1 MIIRKAYKFR
11 LKTNQTLSRK
21 LAQFAGCSRLVWNKA
36 LAFQKERLS
45 AKQSCLSYARL
56 TKELTQ
62 WKKQKDLFFLK
73 QVHSQTLQQSLKNLS
88 QALKEAFDKTNPKQ
102 FPKFKKKGEG
112 DSFRYPQGFKVD
124 NDNGRV
130 FLPKIGW
137 VRYNKSQNV
146 IGEAKN
152 VTVSKKGQYWFGS
165 IQVEI
170 DREIPKHS
178 SNSIVGGDLGIARFL
193 TLSNQEY
200 YQPISIFKKLK
211 AKLAK
216 LQKKL
221 AKKEKFSNKWRR
233 LKSKITKLHIR
244 LANTRNDYLHKISSE
259 LSKNHAVV
267 ILEDLKITNMSSSA
281 KGTVENPGKNVKQ
294 KSGLNRAILDQGWG
308 EFIRQLEYKLTWNGG
323 QLIQV
328 NPKNTSRKCPKCN
341 YISAENRK
349 TQATFCCQQ
358 KECNYTANADYVGS
372 LNIREAGLALL
383 GLGGSSL
390 EHLLKSQPTEGA

>member
-11 LKTNQTLSRK
+11 LKTNQTLVRK
-21 LAQFAGCSRLVWNKA
+21 LAQFAGSSRLVWNKG
-36 LAFQKERLS
+36 LAFQKERL
-45 AKQSCLSYARL
+45 KQAQPCLSYAGL

-62 WKKQKDLFFLK
+62 WKKEESLFFLK
-73 QVHSQTLQQSLKNLS
+73 QVHSQALQQSLKNLS
-88 QALKEAFDKTNPKQ
+88 QAIKEAFDQTNPKQ
-102 FPKFKKKGEG
+102 FPKFKKKGQR

-124 NDNGRV
+124 NENGRV

-137 VRYNKSQNV
+137 VRYNKSQDV

-152 VTVSKKGQYWFGS
+152 ITISKRGKHWFVS

-170 DREIPKHS
+170 DRFIPRHPS
-178 SNSIVGGDLGIARFL
+178 SSIVGGDLGIARFL

-200 YQPISIFKKLK
+200 YEPISIFKKLK

-221 AKKEKFSNKWRR
+221 AKKEKFSNRWRR

-244 LANTRNDYLHKISSE
+244 IADTRNDYLHKISSE
-259 LSKNHAVV
+259 LSKNHALV

-281 KGTVENPGKNVKQ
+281 KGTIENPGKNVKQ
-294 KSGLNRAILDQGWG
+294 KSGLNRAILAQGWG

-328 NPKNTSRKCPKCN
+328 NPKNTSRKCHKC
-341 YISAENRK
+341 S
-349 TQATFCCQQ
+349 
-358 KECNYTANADYVGS
+358 YV
-372 LNIREAGLALL
+372 
-383 GLGGSSL
+383 
-390 EHLLKSQPTEGA
+390 